1 MVIMLHNVVSIV
13 IKKRSLDTPALE
25 METFSFV
32 QINTVI
38 PALLTSPLAIMQR
51 FIPIFKSQYDNIY
64 RMEAETEVNLN
75 AREG

>member
-1 MVIMLHNVVSIV
+1 MLHNVVSIV